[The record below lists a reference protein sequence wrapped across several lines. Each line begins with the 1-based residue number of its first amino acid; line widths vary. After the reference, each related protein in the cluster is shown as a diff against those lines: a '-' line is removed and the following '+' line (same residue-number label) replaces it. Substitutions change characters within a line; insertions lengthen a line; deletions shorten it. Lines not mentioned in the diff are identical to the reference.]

1 MLLAFK
7 QIYEAQIRD
16 SLVQQF
22 GYTNTHQVPK
32 LSKIVLN
39 MGVGAAVSDSKV
51 LSQAVEE
58 MSLIAAQKP
67 IVTKAKKSVASFKI
81 REGMSIGC
89 KVTLRRSR
97 MYEFLERL
105 VITALPRMKDFRG
118 FSVKNFDGKGNL
130 NIGIKEQIIFP
141 EIDFNKVNKV
151 LGLDISIVTSAF
163 CDSSA
168 KALLQGFYVPFLN

>member
-7 QIYEAQIRD
+7 KVYETQIRD
-16 SLVQQF
+16 KLIKDF
-22 GYTNTHQVPK
+22 GYHNIHQVPK

-39 MGVGAAVSDSKV
+39 MGIGSAVSDSKV

-58 MSLIAAQKP
+58 MSLIAGQKP
-67 IVTKAKKSVASFKI
+67 IITKAKKSVASFKI

-118 FSVKNFDGKGNL
+118 FSMKNFDGKGNL

-151 LGLDISIVTSAF
+151 LGLDINIVTSAS

-168 KALLQGFYVPFLN
+168 KALLQGFYMPFFN